1 MSICTMLTTT
11 TKAEKL
17 TPLKP
22 GGTIDQIFNLDCVYG
37 ADQRQAHIDA
47 ALKRNLPWC
56 VRRVPRKGKV
66 AIVASGPSA
75 TEFIDL
81 LKEWDGEIWGINGAF
96 AWLMHRGVK
105 PTAFVGLDPEPILKD
120 YLITTPDVTYYLA
133 GQVHPEVFDFLNGKN
148 VRLWFPADSGVKY
161 PFGAVQ
167 IYGGSTC
174 LGRAPNLA
182 YHLGWRDVHIFGGD
196 SSFRE
201 KSHVYGDN
209 QLPAGTFPIE
219 LGDRVFMT
227 TRQMLQ
233 QACEFTE
240 QMLEWARPGDD
251 GSAPL
256 SVSLYG
262 DGLMQAMYADTLAS
276 GGYQAFLEEL
286 YPKGLNRKQRR
297 AMR

>member
-1 MSICTMLTTT
+1 ML
-11 TKAEKL
+11 ADL

-22 GGTIDQIFNLDCVYG
+22 LGTIDEIFELDCVYG
-37 ADQRQAHIDA
+37 PELRQAAIDGA
-47 ALKRNLPWC
+47 VARNLPWC
-56 VRRVPRKGKV
+56 IRRVPRKGKV

-75 TEFIDL
+75 AESVDL

-120 YLITTPDVTYYLA
+120 YLIKTPDDATYYLA
-133 GQVHPEVFDFLNGKN
+133 SQAHPDVFDFLAGKN
-148 VRLWFPADSGVKY
+148 VRLWFPADSGVKF
-161 PFGAVQ
+161 PFGAVP

-182 YHLGWRDVHIFGGD
+182 YLLGWRDVHIFGGD
-196 SSFRE
+196 SSYTA
-201 KSHVYGDN
+201 KSHVYGE
-209 QLPAGTFPIE
+209 QGELPAGTFPIE
-219 LGDRVFMT
+219 MHGDVYMT

-240 QMLEWARPGDD
+240 QMVEWARPGDD
-251 GSAPL
+251 GDAPL

-262 DGLMQAMYADTLAS
+262 DGLMQAMYAKTLES
-276 GGYQAFLEEL
+276 GGYHALLREY
-286 YPKGLNRKQRR
+286 YPSGLNRTQRR
-297 AMR
+297 ALRRAAA